1 MNRHEQISDRYG
13 AAGTVP
19 LVQAFLYLCDEES
32 CTLIRPRSHRRA
44 SQRLAPTPA
53 HRRGVPE
60 NSPPLRGG
68 KRNWHRGSGHPLSP
82 ANTSRTCGSASGS
95 SLSWAR
101 PGAVRFKSSFAA
113 GAAPLDRFPFRL
125 HRLQVVKRTLTP
137 KLSIML
143 GVPTN
148 QPPVGTAA
156 TPPRFRLVRLARFCL
171 AEQMP
176 KARIEI
182 ASGVRIRRRQV

>member
-13 AAGTVP
+13 AVGTVP
-19 LVQAFLYLCDEES
+19 LVQAFLYLWDEES
-32 CTLIRPRSHRRA
+32 RTLIRPRSHRRA
-44 SQRLAPTPA
+44 SRRLAPTPA

-68 KRNWHRGSGHPLSP
+68 KAIGTGGVVPH
-82 ANTSRTCGSASGS
+82 SR
-95 SLSWAR
+95 R
-101 PGAVRFKSSFAA
+101 PHHQDVRVRIRQFSKLGAQGTVRFKSSFAG

-125 HRLQVVKRTLTP
+125 HRLQVVRRTLTP

-148 QPPVGTAA
+148 QPLP
-156 TPPRFRLVRLARFCL
+156 
-171 AEQMP
+171 
-176 KARIEI
+176 
-182 ASGVRIRRRQV
+182 